1 MNAMSKSI
9 IRILKNLKNCKAE
22 KNFKSVI
29 EKVDAKVIKVLAEIA
44 LNIHKRRLGLSKSIK
59 KGLLHF
65 NDLLHKFGCCYSS
78 SSSSSSTRG
87 DIEKNRQVLLGH
99 KSTRGS
105 GLLRF
110 VRFLIRAAFKI
121 LPQIVAKI

>member
-59 KGLLHF
+59 KGLLQF

-78 SSSSSSTRG
+78 SSSRG

>member
-59 KGLLHF
+59 KGLLQF

-78 SSSSSSTRG
+78 SSSSSSRG